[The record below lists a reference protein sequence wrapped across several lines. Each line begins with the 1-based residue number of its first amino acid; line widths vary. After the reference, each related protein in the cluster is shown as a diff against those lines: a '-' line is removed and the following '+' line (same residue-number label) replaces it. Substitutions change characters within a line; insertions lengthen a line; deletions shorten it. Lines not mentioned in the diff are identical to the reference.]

1 MKYFSPETYDIK
13 QRFVEFYSLGHKG
26 PITEAPF
33 YLHALG
39 FDSEPGKLGVELI
52 SSFSKLAQKDE
63 ELSKHALDL
72 PDATYFPDTIV
83 LIDASNDRL
92 PTGPES
98 FRVLQDE
105 TRRLGINA
113 RCYLVNTQEELMGA
127 VDKNPKS
134 TLVISECV
142 DSGAYNIDV
151 LDNLERMGVVVLP
164 GRVTA
169 PGAVFSNKGK
179 TYKMLQDAGK
189 EDLLARY
196 VTVPASDMN
205 TSQVVSTILD
215 HVDTFSQHWNT
226 SRFFVK
232 PVTGGSGV
240 GGFRISRTNNGYFV
254 PDLSKVTGDALEI
267 LPIPMDVDPKDD
279 HRIEELL
286 WIFSLFSSDPYYSK
300 QYMWVDLETLRK
312 RYETGDDRE
321 TLRQH
326 LLKTAAVQTAGA
338 EERSLDRDS
347 MQAKLEA
354 AVRQYETHFSKRY
367 DPVFC
372 EHIDFGAWGLR
383 AHYRLT
389 RRSIELE
396 SVYARIFQLALTEE
410 GVSYVGSD
418 NISNKHTGVLESV
431 RLTPIKETMVNTVG
445 GRTAF
450 LDLLKRGGLA
460 ASALVATQAPELRC
474 CIPVRCQLDIAP
486 IDGKIGEG
494 NADTARGQALG
505 TRWSDFVANMR
516 EWFQDCLKY
525 YSMRKSESGY
535 ET

>member
-1 MKYFSPETYDIK
+1 MKHFSPGTCDIE
-13 QRFVEFYSLGHKG
+13 QRFVELYSLGHKG

-33 YLHALG
+33 YLHTLG

-52 SSFSKLAQKDE
+52 SAFNNLAQKDE
-63 ELSKHALDL
+63 ELSKYALDL
-72 PDATYFPDTIV
+72 PNAAHFPDTIV

-105 TRRLGINA
+105 TRRLGINVH
-113 RCYLVNTQEELMGA
+113 CMLVNTKKELLAA
-127 VDKNPKS
+127 VKKNPTS

-142 DSGAYNIDV
+142 DSGAYNIEV
-151 LDNLERMGVVVLP
+151 LDILEDMGVIVLP

-169 PGAVFSNKGK
+169 PGSIFSNKGN
-179 TYKMLQDAGK
+179 TYQMLQDAGK
-189 EDLLARY
+189 QELLARY
-196 VTVPASDMN
+196 VTVPASQMD

-215 HVDTFSQHWNT
+215 NVDKFSRDWNT
-226 SRFFVK
+226 DRFFVK

-240 GGFRISRTNNGYFV
+240 GGFRISRTSRGYFV

-267 LPIPMDVDPKDD
+267 LPIRMDVDPKDD

-300 QYMWVDLETLRK
+300 QYMWVNLETLK
-312 RYETGDDRE
+312 HRYDTGDDRE
-321 TLRQH
+321 ALKNH
-326 LLKTAAVQTAGA
+326 LLKTATIQTAKV

-347 MQAKLEA
+347 MQVKLEA
-354 AVRQYETHFSKRY
+354 AVRRYEAHFSKRY

-389 RRSIELE
+389 KQSIQLE
-396 SVYARIFQLALTEE
+396 SLYARIFQLALTEE

-445 GRTAF
+445 GYTAF
-450 LDLLKRGGLA
+450 LDLLKIGGLA
-460 ASALVATQAPELRC
+460 ASALVATQEPALRRR
-474 CIPVRCQLDIAP
+474 IPVRCQLDIAP

-505 TRWSDFVANMR
+505 SRWPDFVANMR
-516 EWFQDCLKY
+516 EWFRDCLRY
-525 YSMRKSESGY
+525 YSLRKS
-535 ET
+535 

>member
-1 MKYFSPETYDIK
+1 MKHFSPETYDIE
-13 QRFVEFYSLGHKG
+13 QRFVELYSLGHKG

-39 FDSEPGKLGVELI
+39 FDSEPGKFGVELI
-52 SSFSKLAQKDE
+52 SSFNKLAQKDE
-63 ELSKHALDL
+63 ELSKYALDL
-72 PDATYFPDTIV
+72 PNATHFPDTIV

-113 RCYLVNTQEELMGA
+113 HCLLVNTKEELMGA
-127 VDKNPKS
+127 VNKNPKA

-142 DSGAYNIDV
+142 DSSAYNIEV
-151 LDNLERMGVVVLP
+151 LEILEGMGVVVLP

-169 PGAVFSNKGK
+169 PGAIFSNKGK
-179 TYKMLQDAGK
+179 TYQMLQDAGK

-196 VTVPASDMN
+196 VTVPASQMD

-215 HVDTFSQHWNT
+215 NVDKFSQHWNT

-240 GGFRISRTNNGYFV
+240 GGFRISRTSSGYFV

-267 LPIPMDVDPKDD
+267 LPIHMDVDPQDD
-279 HRIEELL
+279 HRLEELL

-300 QYMWVDLETLRK
+300 QYMWVNLETLRN
-312 RYETGDDRE
+312 RYETSDDRE
-321 TLRQH
+321 ALRQH
-326 LLKTAAVQTAGA
+326 LLKTAAIQTAKA

-347 MQAKLEA
+347 MHAKLEE
-354 AVRQYETHFSKRY
+354 AVRRYEAHFSKRY

-389 RRSIELE
+389 KQSVQIESI
-396 SVYARIFQLALTEE
+396 YARIFQLALTEE

-460 ASALVATQAPELRC
+460 ASALVATQKPELRC
-474 CIPVRCQLDIAP
+474 RIPVRCQLDIAP

-505 TRWSDFVANMR
+505 TRWPDFIANIR
-516 EWFQDCLKY
+516 EWFQDCLSY
-525 YSMRKSESGY
+525 YAICKSDNKKS
-535 ET
+535 

>member
-1 MKYFSPETYDIK
+1 MEQFSPKNYDIE
-13 QRFVEFYSLGHKG
+13 QRFVELYALGHKG

-52 SSFSKLAQKDE
+52 SSFNKLAQKDE
-63 ELSKHALDL
+63 ELSKYALDL
-72 PDATYFPDTIV
+72 SMEKHFPDTIV

-105 TRRLGINA
+105 TRRLGIKA
-113 RCYLVNTQEELMGA
+113 HCLLVNTKEELLAA
-127 VDKNPKS
+127 VNKNPAS
-134 TLVISECV
+134 ALVISECV
-142 DSGAYNIDV
+142 DSKTYNVEV
-151 LDNLERMGVVVLP
+151 LDILEGMGVVVLP

-169 PGAVFSNKGK
+169 PGGIFSNKGT
-179 TYKMLQDAGK
+179 TYQMLQDAGR
-189 EDLLARY
+189 ENLLARY
-196 VTVPASDMN
+196 VTVPASQMS
-205 TSQVVSTILD
+205 TSQVVSAILD
-215 HVDTFSQHWNT
+215 NVDKYSQHWNT
-226 SRFFVK
+226 NRFFVK

-240 GGFRISRTNNGYFV
+240 GGFRISRTNSGYFI

-267 LPIPMDVDPKDD
+267 LPIRMDVETTED
-279 HRIEELL
+279 HRLDELL

-300 QYMWVDLETLRK
+300 QYLWVSLETLK
-312 RYETGDDRE
+312 GRYGTNDDKE
-321 TLRQH
+321 ALRQH
-326 LLKTAAVQTAGA
+326 LLKTQAVQAARA
-338 EERSLDRDS
+338 EERSLDRDGMHS
-347 MQAKLEA
+347 KLEA

-389 RRSIELE
+389 QRSIALE
-396 SVYARIFQLALTEE
+396 SIYARIFQLALTEE

-445 GRTAF
+445 GRIAF
-450 LDLLKRGGLA
+450 LELLKNGGLA
-460 ASALVATQAPELRC
+460 ASSLVATQAPALRNR
-474 CIPVRCQLDIAP
+474 IPVRCQLDIAP

-505 TRWSDFVANMR
+505 TRWPDFLANMR

-525 YSMRKSESGY
+525 YSMQKS
-535 ET
+535 

>member
-1 MKYFSPETYDIK
+1 MKDFVPETYDIE
-13 QRFVEFYSLGHKG
+13 QRFIELYSLGHEG
-26 PITEAPF
+26 PITQAPF

-52 SSFSKLAQKDE
+52 SSFNKLAQKDE
-63 ELSKHALDL
+63 ELSKYALNL
-72 PDATYFPDTIV
+72 PTATHFPETIV

-105 TRRLGINA
+105 IKRLRIQA
-113 RCYLVNTQEELMGA
+113 HFLLVNSKKELLTA
-127 VDKNPKS
+127 VNKNPES

-142 DSGAYNIDV
+142 DSKAYNIEV
-151 LDNLERMGVVVLP
+151 LDELERMGVVVLP

-169 PGAVFSNKGK
+169 PGAIFSNKGK
-179 TYKMLQDAGK
+179 TYQMLQDAGK
-189 EDLLARY
+189 EELLARY
-196 VTVPASDMN
+196 VTVPASQMN

-215 HVDTFSQHWNT
+215 NVDKLSRDWNT
-226 SRFFVK
+226 DRFFVK

-240 GGFRISRTNNGYFV
+240 GGFRISRTNSGYFV
-254 PDLSKVTGDALEI
+254 PDLSKVTGDAFEI
-267 LPIPMDVDPKDD
+267 LPIRMDVDPQDD
-279 HRIEELL
+279 HRLDELL
-286 WIFSLFSSDPYYSK
+286 WIFSLFSSDPYYNR
-300 QYMWVDLETLRK
+300 QYMWINLETLK
-312 RYETGDDRE
+312 NRYETGKDRE
-321 TLRQH
+321 ALRQH
-326 LLKTAAVQTAGA
+326 LLKTAAIQTAKA

-347 MQAKLEA
+347 MHAKLEA
-354 AVRQYETHFSKRY
+354 AVRRYEAHFNKRY

-389 RRSIELE
+389 QRSVELE

-431 RLTPIKETMVNTVG
+431 RLTPIKEAMVNTVG

-450 LDLLKRGGLA
+450 LDLLKRGGHA
-460 ASALVATQAPELRC
+460 ALALVATQEPDLRC
-474 CIPVRCQLDIAP
+474 RIPVRCQLDIAP

-505 TRWSDFVANMR
+505 TRWSDFVQNMR

-525 YSMRKSESGY
+525 FSVRKSGNKESS
-535 ET
+535 

>member
-1 MKYFSPETYDIK
+1 MEHFTPETYDIE
-13 QRFVEFYSLGHKG
+13 QRFVELYALGHKG

-39 FDSEPGKLGVELI
+39 FDSEPGKFGVELI
-52 SSFSKLAQKDE
+52 SSFNQLAQKDE
-63 ELSKHALDL
+63 ELSKYALDL
-72 PDATYFPDTIV
+72 SDAVHFPDTIV

-105 TRRLGINA
+105 MKRLGINA
-113 RCYLVNTQEELMGA
+113 HCLLVNTKEELWAA
-127 VDKNPKS
+127 VNKNPTS

-142 DSGAYNIDV
+142 DSKAYNIDI
-151 LDNLERMGVVVLP
+151 LDTLEGMGVIVLP

-169 PGAVFSNKGK
+169 PGSVFSNKGN
-179 TYKMLQDAGK
+179 TYQMLQDAGK
-189 EDLLARY
+189 EELLARY
-196 VTVPASDMN
+196 VTVPASQMN

-215 HVDTFSQHWNT
+215 NVDKFSRDWNT
-226 SRFFVK
+226 DRFFVK

-240 GGFRISRTNNGYFV
+240 GGFRISRTSNGYFV

-267 LPIPMDVDPKDD
+267 LPIRMDVDPKDD
-279 HRIEELL
+279 HRLDELL

-300 QYMWVDLETLRK
+300 QYMWVNLETLK
-312 RYETGDDRE
+312 NRYGTGDDRE
-321 TLRQH
+321 ALRQH
-326 LLKTAAVQTAGA
+326 LLKTSAIQAKKAK
-338 EERSLDRDS
+338 ERSLDRNS
-347 MQAKLEA
+347 MQAKLEE
-354 AVRQYETHFSKRY
+354 AVRRYEAHFSKRY

-389 RRSIELE
+389 KQSIQLE
-396 SVYARIFQLALTEE
+396 SIYARIFQLALTEE

-445 GRTAF
+445 GRANF
-450 LDLLKRGGLA
+450 VDLLKKGGLA
-460 ASALVATQAPELRC
+460 ASALIATQEPQLRRR
-474 CIPVRCQLDIAP
+474 IPVRCQLDIAP

-505 TRWSDFVANMR
+505 TRWPDFVANMR
-516 EWFQDCLKY
+516 DWFQDCLKY
-525 YSMRKSESGY
+525 YSMRKSESG
-535 ET
+535 

>member
-1 MKYFSPETYDIK
+1 MEPFSPETYDIK
-13 QRFVEFYSLGHKG
+13 QRFVELYSLGHEG
-26 PITEAPF
+26 PTTEAPF

-39 FDSEPGKLGVELI
+39 FDSEPGKFGVELI
-52 SSFSKLAQKDE
+52 SSFNKMAQKDE
-63 ELSKHALDL
+63 ELSKYAVQL
-72 PDATYFPDTIV
+72 PDTHRFPDTII

-98 FRVLQDE
+98 FRVLKDE
-105 TRRLGINA
+105 IKRLGIKA
-113 RCYLVNTQEELMGA
+113 HCLLVNTKEELLAA
-127 VDKNPKS
+127 VNENPTS
-134 TLVISECV
+134 ALVISECV
-142 DSGAYNIDV
+142 DSSAYNIEV
-151 LDNLERMGVVVLP
+151 LDILEDMGVVVLP

-169 PGAVFSNKGK
+169 PGSIFSNKGN
-179 TYKMLQDAGK
+179 TYQMLQDAGQ

-196 VTVPASDMN
+196 VTVPASQMN

-215 HVDTFSQHWNT
+215 NVDKFSQPWNT

-240 GGFRISRTNNGYFV
+240 GGFRISRTNSGYYV

-267 LPIPMDVDPKDD
+267 LPIRMDVDPKDD
-279 HRIEELL
+279 HRLEELL
-286 WIFSLFSSDPYYSK
+286 WIFSLFSSDPYYNK
-300 QYMWVDLETLRK
+300 QYMWVNLETLK
-312 RYETGDDRE
+312 NRYETGDDRE
-321 TLRQH
+321 ALRQH
-326 LLKTAAVQTAGA
+326 LLKTAAVQTAMA
-338 EERSLDRDS
+338 EKRSLERDS
-347 MQAKLEA
+347 MHAKLEA
-354 AVRQYETHFSKRY
+354 AIRRYETHFSKRY

-389 RRSIELE
+389 RQSIQLE
-396 SVYARIFQLALTEE
+396 SIYARIFQLALTEE

-418 NISNKHTGVLESV
+418 NISNKHTGMLESV

-460 ASALVATQAPELRC
+460 ASALVATQEPELRC
-474 CIPVRCQLDIAP
+474 RIPVRCQLDIAP

-505 TRWSDFVANMR
+505 TRWPDFAANMQ

-525 YSMRKSESGY
+525 YSMRKSKSG
-535 ET
+535 